1 MILLLMRITRVLFTV
16 VIVTI
21 LISLVP
27 CPANSQVKDIPP
39 PDTSIRYTLSEALSK
54 GRGVCGVVGDLIK
67 DGMSSAQVVENA
79 ILMGHPACIV
89 VRCAIDA
96 GGKLEEVITAAFRTG
111 ATSDV
116 ILSCCM
122 LAGIPVE
129 ALTRILECR
138 GYPCLWDDVV
148 MSQSSP
154 AAIGGGGGDRPVSPF
169 RP

>member
-1 MILLLMRITRVLFTV
+1 MKIEK
-16 VIVTI
+16 I
-21 LISLVP
+21 LITAFVASMCISLFP
-27 CPANSQVKDIPP
+27 PLAISQVKDIPP
-39 PDTSIRYTLSEALSK
+39 PDTSIRYTLADGLTK
-54 GRGVCGVVGDLIK
+54 GKGVCAVVGDLIK

-79 ILMGHPACIV
+79 ILMGHPPCIV

-96 GGKLEEVITAAFRTG
+96 GGKLEDVITAAFRTG

-116 ILSCCM
+116 IISCCM

-138 GYPCLWDDVV
+138 GYPCMWDDVV
-148 MSQSSP
+148 RSIP
-154 AAIGGGGGDRPVSPF
+154 ATVGGGGGSSASPF

>member
-1 MILLLMRITRVLFTV
+1 MRMTKVLITAL
-16 VIVTI
+16 IAGI
-21 LISLVP
+21 LISLIPSV
-27 CPANSQVKDIPP
+27 AISQVKDIPP
-39 PDTSIRYTLSEALSK
+39 PDTSIRYTLAEALTK
-54 GRGVCGVVGDLIK
+54 GKGVCAVVGDLIK

-79 ILMGHPACIV
+79 ILMGHPACVV

-96 GGKLEEVITAAFRTG
+96 GGKLEDVITAAFRTG

-116 ILSCCM
+116 ILTCCM

-138 GYPCLWDDVV
+138 GYPCLWDNVV
-148 MSQSSP
+148 SGVP
-154 AAIGGGGGDRPVSPF
+154 ATIGGGGGSSVSPF

>member
-1 MILLLMRITRVLFTV
+1 MRVPQVL
-16 VIVTI
+16 IAI
-21 LISLVP
+21 ALISLTP
-27 CPANSQVKDIPP
+27 SPAITQVKEIPQ
-39 PDTSIRYTLSEALSK
+39 PDTSIRYTLAEALAK
-54 GRGVCGVVGDLIK
+54 GKGVCTVVGDLIK

-79 ILMGHPACIV
+79 ILMGHPPCIV

-96 GGKLEEVITAAFRTG
+96 GGKLEDVITAAFRTG

-116 ILSCCM
+116 IITCCM

-148 MSQSSP
+148 RSTP
-154 AAIGGGGGDRPVSPF
+154 AAVGGGGGERPVSPF

>member
-1 MILLLMRITRVLFTV
+1 MRLTKVLVGLLIAA
-16 VIVTI
+16 I
-21 LISLVP
+21 LIGLIPSL
-27 CPANSQVKDIPP
+27 ALSQVKDIPL
-39 PDTSIRYTLSEALSK
+39 PDTSIRYALAEALTK

-67 DGMSSAQVVENA
+67 SGMASAQVVENA

-96 GGKLEEVITAAFRTG
+96 GGKLEDVITAAFRTG

-116 ILSCCM
+116 IITCCM

-148 MSQSSP
+148 RSAP
-154 AAIGGGGGDRPVSPF
+154 ATVGGGGGTSASPF